1 MKLKELIKITKEF
14 KLIESTD
21 SINCLFEDYPDIKD
35 KLPLDQHIDKVLTW
49 AYENDHLYEFYDE
62 HYDVLI
68 NCGYA
73 DHIVGCC
80 ISFPTQVATG
90 GSFDLYRLSE
100 KNCYYYVVLA
110 SCSDYLS
117 WDRYGIYETT
127 SKGSKSEKSEVIANF
142 KADCKSIFDCVDG
155 NEYGE
160 FDFG

>member
-49 AYENDHLYEFYDE
+49 AYENDHLYEFYEE

>member
-1 MKLKELIKITKEF
+1 MKLKELIKITKKF

-21 SINCLFEDYPDIKD
+21 SINWLFEDYPEIKD
-35 KLPLDQHIDKVLTW
+35 KLPVDQHIDKVLTW
-49 AYENDHLYEFYDE
+49 AYENDYLSGFYDE
-62 HYDVLI
+62 HYDDLI
-68 NCGYA
+68 NCFYA

-90 GSFDLYRLSE
+90 GSFDLYRLSS
-100 KNCYYYVVLA
+100 KDSYYYVVLA
-110 SCSDYLS
+110 GGYEDLS
-117 WDRYGIYETT
+117 WDQYGIYETT

>member
-127 SKGSKSEKSEVIANF
+127 SKGSKSEKSEVIAKF
-142 KADCKSIFDCVDG
+142 KADCESIFDCVDG

>member
-1 MKLKELIKITKEF
+1 MKLKELIKITKKF

-49 AYENDHLYEFYDE
+49 AYENDYLYGFYAE
-62 HYDVLI
+62 HYHDLI
-68 NCGYA
+68 DCGYA

-90 GSFDLYRLSE
+90 GSFDLYRLPE

-117 WDRYGIYETT
+117 WDQYGIYETT

-142 KADCKSIFDCVDG
+142 KADCKRIFDCVDG